1 MDQSHD
7 GRMAKDRPNKQVLAA
22 VAIVHSTVAALT
34 WRDLR
39 SRAPEQVRG
48 SKAVWR
54 TASAMNTLGSV
65 AYWLLG
71 RRRQGT

>member
-1 MDQSHD
+1 MPR
-7 GRMAKDRPNKQVLAA
+7 GKPNKQALAA
-22 VAIVHSTVAALT
+22 VAIVHSAVAALT

-48 SKAVWR
+48 SKTVWR

-71 RRRQGT
+71 RRHPGA